1 LELVAAPFAQPGDPL
16 LGLDVVIEGRADEN
30 ADIEIGA
37 FGQPPIVEAMNELLE
52 ARKGQRAALPRFR
65 DQAIAADMGAGRVP
79 QRKSQPISDDLSG
92 QDSLRENGSSFMT
105 VGVMDEPTK
114 IIAVVRGAANAEIQE
129 IFRELADQWRPD
141 VQLAGLVAESHGLPD
156 RHCQAGYLR
165 NLATGARYSIFHDL
179 GPGVTDCHL
188 DGIGAVAAAAT
199 VQRDIAESC
208 DLVLLN
214 KFGKLEAAGGG
225 IAGAFR
231 AALAAGFPLL
241 TSVSP
246 AHDEAWRQFTKR
258 EFAVL
263 PADPAAIDLW
273 RRAAQTVAQ
282 ANRCEERRAP

>member
-1 LELVAAPFAQPGDPL
+1 
-16 LGLDVVIEGRADEN
+16 
-30 ADIEIGA
+30 
-37 FGQPPIVEAMNELLE
+37 
-52 ARKGQRAALPRFR
+52 
-65 DQAIAADMGAGRVP
+65 
-79 QRKSQPISDDLSG
+79 
-92 QDSLRENGSSFMT
+92 
-105 VGVMDEPTK
+105 MDEPTK

-165 NLATGARYSIFHDL
+165 NLATGARFSIFHDL

-225 IAGAFR
+225 LAGAFR